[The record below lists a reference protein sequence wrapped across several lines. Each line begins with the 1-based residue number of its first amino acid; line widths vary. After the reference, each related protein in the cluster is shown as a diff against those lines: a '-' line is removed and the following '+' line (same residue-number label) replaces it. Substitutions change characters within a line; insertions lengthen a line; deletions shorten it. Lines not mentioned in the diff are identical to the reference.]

1 MMLLTAALT
10 LMPIPLQ
17 PEPQTRPGA
26 PLASSTQPAPATGF
40 LFKVLR
46 RQDADFRYCV
56 FVPPGYTP
64 DKHWPLILFLHGAGE
79 RGQDGFLQTEV
90 GLGRAIRCYSDW
102 CRAIVVFPQCRPEQS
117 WTGDMARLALECV
130 EQTAREYPI
139 DAGRL
144 YLTGI
149 SLGGA
154 GVWTLAAAA
163 PDRWAAIAPVCGFG
177 EAALAQKLASIP
189 TWVFHGDKDDRVP
202 PARSRE
208 MVQAIRQAGG
218 NPRYTEFPGVG
229 HNCWDAAYR
238 DAEFWRWLLQQRLPP
253 KR

>member
-1 MMLLTAALT
+1 MMLLGAALLSMLT
-10 LMPIPLQ
+10 P
-17 PEPQTRPGA
+17 PQTGTQASVGGA
-26 PLASSTQPAPATGF
+26 PPPSSQPATGF
-40 LFKVLR
+40 LYKVLR
-46 RQDADFRYCV
+46 RDDGEYRYCV

-64 DKHWPLILFLHGAGE
+64 AQRWPLILFLHGAGE
-79 RGQDGFLQTEV
+79 RGEDGFLQTEV

-102 CRAIVVFPQCRPEQS
+102 CRAIVVFPQCRPEKT
-117 WTGDMARLALECV
+117 WTGEMARVALACV
-130 EQTAREYPI
+130 EQTAGEYAI
-139 DAGRL
+139 DSSRL
-144 YLTGI
+144 YLTGL

-154 GVWTLAAAA
+154 GVWALAAAA

-177 EAALAQKLASIP
+177 DVKLAPQVASIP

-208 MVQAIRQAGG
+208 MVAAIRQAGG
-218 NPRYTEFPGVG
+218 NPRYTEFPGLG

-238 DAEFWRWLLQQRLPP
+238 DPEFWRWLLQQRLPP